1 MDFGSLLLGII
12 LTAFCYMAFPLIRIA
27 INNGRFNKKRAH
39 KIALWN
45 SIVVGIFF
53 CILTA
58 AVSSSAWNAAPAVL
72 YYWINR
78 MILTD
83 KTLTEKSQVESQTNT
98 LEQATIQTSTIDEN
112 SISCREN
119 DAKESVEPTQKNT
132 STLCLPK
139 AQFCRICGNKL
150 TEDSLFCNKCGTKVI

>member
-12 LTAFCYMAFPLIRIA
+12 FTAFCYTAFPLIRIA

-45 SIVVGIFF
+45 SIVLGAFF
-53 CILTA
+53 CILTPI
-58 AVSSSAWNAAPAVL
+58 VSSSAWNAAPAIL

-83 KTLTEKSQVESQTNT
+83 KTLPEKPKDESQTNT
-98 LEQATIQTSTIDEN
+98 PEQVATSTSAISEN
-112 SISCREN
+112 TISHTEN
-119 DAKESVEPTQKNT
+119 NPEKATEHTPQTT
-132 STLCLPK
+132 SATYLPK
-139 AQFCRICGNKL
+139 AQFCRMCGNKL